1 MRYDFV
7 HFFLAF
13 VRLSVCLSTTHS
25 MAGCRAAVNELFF
38 PSTLTRTV
46 KKLSVVVV
54 VVTMLLYSQCF
65 FLLLIFAKESLSVSP
80 SLDECA
86 PL

>member
-7 HFFLAF
+7 HFFG
-13 VRLSVCLSTTHS
+13 VRSFVCLSTTHS
-25 MAGCRAAVNELFF
+25 MAACRAAVNELFF

-65 FLLLIFAKESLSVSP
+65 LLLIFAKESLSVSP